1 MALPR
6 AYSGQ
11 ACSIA
16 KALEIVGERWTLLIV
31 RDACF
36 GVRRFS
42 EFVAH
47 LDIPRAVLAERLAFL
62 VAEGILERS
71 PAGGRDEYV
80 LTSKGE
86 QLFPVLRALAGWG
99 DDYYAPAGRRRITRH
114 ASCGSVIERTGICPT
129 CGTFPELVDLETVP
143 GPGFESVGPDAD
155 PVSEALAR
163 PRRMLEPIAATRA

>member
-6 AYSGQ
+6 EYSGQ

-47 LDIPRAVLAERLAFL
+47 LDIPRAVLTDRLAFL
-62 VAEGILERS
+62 VTEGILERS

-80 LTSKGE
+80 LTAKGE
-86 QLFPVLRALAGWG
+86 TLFPVLRALAPLEGAAWLALHPEMLLTLLAASGLALLGWG
-99 DDYYAPAGRRRITRH
+99 MRRTL
-114 ASCGSVIERTGICPT
+114 G
-129 CGTFPELVDLETVP
+129 
-143 GPGFESVGPDAD
+143 
-155 PVSEALAR
+155 
-163 PRRMLEPIAATRA
+163 